1 MVSVGAAGRGGTG
14 SFISGDGLII
24 TNHHVA
30 LDAVRQVSTEEH
42 DYLKEGFVARDRS
55 QEVKGPDYEVW
66 ITKSCEDCSE
76 RMMRVVAA
84 EPDPLLRAKAVA
96 VEKDAIASEKE
107 KTLSAA
113 ERCEVREMFAEKS
126 YVLFTFFRLRDVRIV
141 YVPPM
146 ALGNFGG
153 DTDNFEWPRHS
164 ADFTLLRAYV
174 APDGSSAEPAEENVP
189 FHPTKWLRAA
199 PEAKP

>member
-1 MVSVGAAGRGGTG
+1 MMKV
-14 SFISGDGLII
+14 
-24 TNHHVA
+24 
-30 LDAVRQVSTEEH
+30 VST
-42 DYLKEGFVARDRS
+42 
-55 QEVKGPDYEVW
+55 
-66 ITKSCEDCSE
+66 
-76 RMMRVVAA
+76 

-96 VEKDAIASEKE
+96 KAKDDIAAEKE
-107 KTLSAA
+107 KTLSPA

-174 APDGSSAEPAEENVP
+174 APDGSSAEPSAENVP
-189 FHPTKWLRAA
+189 YQPTKWLRACPQGASEGDFVFLLGFPGHTMRYA
-199 PEAKP
+199 PASRLAYADQVAVPSLLEDFGFKLREMERYDGSHRTVAHCEPQPQPHCSAL